1 MKHDMTC
8 FLKSVA
14 VAFKDVSMSP
24 VEATAAAASP
34 FHSPRSLGLGNIGGC
49 VMAFLWMTTMAC
61 LTSQFYSGWWFQPL
75 WKILVGWDDFSKYMF
90 YWNYLK
96 ILEPFWLVVKKTS
109 WKMMEFVNGQDEIPY
124 MENKTC
130 LKPPTSLK
138 VIMFHTNL

>member
-1 MKHDMTC
+1 MTC

-61 LTSQFYSGWWFQPL
+61 LTLQFYSGWWFQPL
-75 WKILVGWDDFSKYMF
+75 CFFQIYVLLKLPEDFRTLLVG
-90 YWNYLK
+90 
-96 ILEPFWLVVKKTS
+96 
-109 WKMMEFVNGQDEIPY
+109 G
-124 MENKTC
+124 
-130 LKPPTSLK
+130 
-138 VIMFHTNL
+138 